1 MNSAI
6 NDGVYQPYLQALLD
20 GERQACADTVRA
32 LLGEGVELKDLYLNL
47 FQRSMYQVGELWE
60 SEQISV
66 ATEHLA
72 TAVTERMLTLVQATV
87 FAGPARE
94 HSIVVA
100 CVADEYHQ
108 LGARMVADFCELR
121 GWRGAFLGANTP
133 LPDLLK
139 VIDQRRPTLLGLSLS
154 LNLNLSALMRA
165 VAGVRGRFAQLP
177 IVVGGQ
183 ALRWG
188 GLQALADCPGV
199 SCVDS
204 LDALEHAMLAHEH

>member
-1 MNSAI
+1 MNSTI
-6 NDGVYQPYLQALLD
+6 TDGVYQAYLQALLD
-20 GERQACADTVRA
+20 GERQVCGDTVRT
-32 LLGEGVELKDLYLNL
+32 LLSDGVELKDLYLNL

-72 TAVTERMLTLVQATV
+72 TAVTERMLTLVQAQA
-87 FAGPARE
+87 FGGPARE
-94 HSIVVA
+94 RSLVMA

-121 GWRGAFLGANTP
+121 GWRGHFLGANTP
-133 LPDLLK
+133 RSDLLEMIEK
-139 VIDQRRPTLLGLSLS
+139 CRPTLLGLSLS
-154 LNLNLSALMRA
+154 IGLNLPLLVQAIEAVRA
-165 VAGVRGRFAQLP
+165 RFAELP
-177 IVVGGQ
+177 ILVGGQ

-188 GLQALADCPGV
+188 GFEAVAALPGV

-204 LDALEHAMLAHEH
+204 LDALEHALHAHE